1 MERMIS
7 ARRACQLMRLSRGG
21 LAYRPRRTEDRELV
35 GRIRALARAHPRYG
49 YRRVWALLRREG
61 RHVNVKRVHRIWKRQ
76 KLTLARRVP
85 RKRWR
90 SGGSVPG
97 RAERPNHVWTYDF
110 LHDFCENNRMLK
122 ILTVT
127 DEFTRESLAIA
138 VETRL
143 ASRQVIGVLER
154 IMARRGRP
162 DFLRSDNGPEFIA
175 QALQR
180 WLIERGSQT
189 RYIEP
194 GHPWQNAYA
203 ESFHGKLRD
212 ECLNREVFHNPAHAR
227 AVIAAWREH
236 YNHARPHSSLGYRTP
251 VEFRQGS
258 GAGALPPHPRD
269 LSLSGPPVP
278 LKCKRPGAPQRA
290 RPDRMVTRVGAQV
303 ASQRC
308 PILRAGRRQRTTKHR
323 HRQRVSAEG
332 CFR

>member
-1 MERMIS
+1 MAARRLIERTIS
-7 ARRACQLMRLSRGG
+7 ARRACTLMRLSRCG
-21 LAYRPRRTEDRELV
+21 LAYRPRRAEEGELLE
-35 GRIRALARAHPRYG
+35 RIRVLARQHPRYG

-61 RHVNVKRVHRIWKRQ
+61 RTVNVKRVHRIWKHEQ
-76 KLTLARRVP
+76 LTLARRVP
-85 RKRWR
+85 RQR
-90 SGGSVPG
+90 SRSHGSVPG

-110 LHDFCENNRMLK
+110 LHDFCENGRMLK

-143 ASRQVIGVLER
+143 ASRQVIGVLEP

-175 QALQR
+175 QTLQR

-189 RYIEP
+189 RYIQP

-203 ESFHGKLRD
+203 ESFHGRFRD
-212 ECLNREVFHNPAHAR
+212 ECLNCEVFHNPDHAR

-236 YNHARPHSSLGYRTP
+236 YNHARPHSSLRYRTP
-251 VEFRQGS
+251 VEFRGVYD
-258 GAGALPPHPRD
+258 AGALPPHPRD
-269 LSLSGPPVP
+269 LSLFGPPVP
-278 LKCKRPGAPQRA
+278 PKRKGPGAPLRA

-303 ASQRC
+303 AS
-308 PILRAGRRQRTTKHR
+308 P
-323 HRQRVSAEG
+323 
-332 CFR
+332 